1 MTTKLF
7 RQFYSNLVKTLPMND
22 AIFIAELYSR
32 DLLPDNIKEHVES
45 LPTTAQK
52 ASYFLDHVIKPSV
65 TSTSGVAS
73 SFDQLLD
80 VMEDS
85 DYQGVRELSKLIRDS
100 LGETTASN
108 G

>member
-1 MTTKLF
+1 M
-7 RQFYSNLVKTLPMND
+7 
-22 AIFIAELYSR
+22 
-32 DLLPDNIKEHVES
+32 
-45 LPTTAQK
+45 
-52 ASYFLDHVIKPSV
+52 IKPSV

-100 LGETTASN
+100 LGETTANN